1 MRIIR
6 IPVFKHRQ
14 LMKQVS
20 SSRRLNTLV
29 TSLVFGPVIVGHSVT
44 HAQSAAD
51 TPATTPFDAITIQ
64 GESAAMDA
72 PWGSETTRQELDSL
86 QIQSWSDFARRAE
99 PGINFNEANKSIN
112 VRGLDQN
119 RVLTRI
125 DGIRQTWLNDVARGV
140 RGGLSTFDFNSL
152 SAIDIVR
159 GADSSV
165 AGSGAL
171 GGVVDV
177 RTLNPSDLLGDGK
190 LFGALLKGGYNS
202 VDQSGLTSA
211 AIAGQSSSSTQWLL
225 QAGVRKGSEIVNMG
239 TVGGYGI
246 TRTESNPDDYIQ
258 QNYLLKAQKKFE
270 GGHSIGL
277 TGSYFERQDKSTD
290 MAAAAETYAPGQS
303 KLKDTSR
310 RESIAMD
317 YGWRA
322 PNGNAA
328 VDVVDGQIYWQR
340 VSLSSD
346 LAAMRISTPV
356 GRYSRSNSLQESTYG
371 INTLA
376 SKAISGSVSQL
387 WKLGG
392 EWYGNTTEQSSAGED
407 TCPARF
413 SPYSACNFLHTNQAD
428 MPRVNGS
435 QVGVWL
441 QNTVGI
447 SENLYTLT
455 PAVRYDY
462 YQQTPRDTSSF
473 QSNEAGGQL
482 LSPSTGSAVSP
493 KLLGTWT
500 PAAGASVFAQ
510 YAFGFNA
517 PTATQLYSRYGAP
530 GTYLIAG
537 NPDLKPETSQ
547 GWELGTKLGD
557 DKLNGALTY
566 FDNNYKNFIETVN
579 SPGTATYPYFVQR
592 YENLEKVRIYGVE
605 AKGAWKFSPG
615 WRAYGSLAWAEGKNQ
630 NTGQNLNS
638 VAPLTV
644 IAGVAYSQEQ
654 RGAQAQVTAAAA
666 RNNVTYPETSAS
678 VQYADFQAPG
688 YGIADLTAYWKPAE
702 VKGLW
707 LQAGVYNVF
716 NQTYWNALSVPTAG
730 AVAIPRAID
739 FYTSPGRSFQA
750 SLIYQY

>member
-290 MAAAAETYAPGQS
+290 MAAAADLFAWTYRRSCAKYAAVMQS
-303 KLKDTSR
+303 MGLRDPVRVRFRPQLTEAVGRIVRDRVALSEVLTELGLDSAHEPQFEPLLR
-310 RESIAMD
+310 RELE
-317 YGWRA
+317 
-322 PNGNAA
+322 
-328 VDVVDGQIYWQR
+328 Q
-340 VSLSSD
+340 
-346 LAAMRISTPV
+346 
-356 GRYSRSNSLQESTYG
+356 LQEHNG
-371 INTLA
+371 
-376 SKAISGSVSQL
+376 
-387 WKLGG
+387 
-392 EWYGNTTEQSSAGED
+392 
-407 TCPARF
+407 AR
-413 SPYSACNFLHTNQAD
+413 YRL
-428 MPRVNGS
+428 
-435 QVGVWL
+435 
-441 QNTVGI
+441 TV
-447 SENLYTLT
+447 
-455 PAVRYDY
+455 PAVR
-462 YQQTPRDTSSF
+462 
-473 QSNEAGGQL
+473 
-482 LSPSTGSAVSP
+482 
-493 KLLGTWT
+493 
-500 PAAGASVFAQ
+500 
-510 YAFGFNA
+510 
-517 PTATQLYSRYGAP
+517 
-530 GTYLIAG
+530 
-537 NPDLKPETSQ
+537 
-547 GWELGTKLGD
+547 
-557 DKLNGALTY
+557 
-566 FDNNYKNFIETVN
+566 
-579 SPGTATYPYFVQR
+579 
-592 YENLEKVRIYGVE
+592 
-605 AKGAWKFSPG
+605 AW
-615 WRAYGSLAWAEGKNQ
+615 
-630 NTGQNLNS
+630 
-638 VAPLTV
+638 
-644 IAGVAYSQEQ
+644 
-654 RGAQAQVTAAAA
+654 
-666 RNNVTYPETSAS
+666 
-678 VQYADFQAPG
+678 
-688 YGIADLTAYWKPAE
+688 IADGRPA
-702 VKGLW
+702 
-707 LQAGVYNVF
+707 
-716 NQTYWNALSVPTAG
+716 
-730 AVAIPRAID
+730 
-739 FYTSPGRSFQA
+739 
-750 SLIYQY
+750 

>member
-1 MRIIR
+1 MN
-6 IPVFKHRQ
+6 
-14 LMKQVS
+14 QVLP
-20 SSRRLNTLV
+20 SRRL
-29 TSLVFGPVIVGHSVT
+29 TSLVKSLAFCPALLGHAVT

-51 TPATTPFDAITIQ
+51 IPATTPFDAITIQ
-64 GESAAMDA
+64 GESAAMA
-72 PWGSETTRQELDSL
+72 TPWGSETTRRELDAL
-86 QIQSWSDFARRAE
+86 QIQNWSDFARRAE
-99 PGINFNEANKSIN
+99 PGVNFNETSKSIN

-125 DGIRQTWLNDVARGV
+125 DGIRQTWLKDAARGV

-159 GADSSV
+159 GADSSI
-165 AGSGAL
+165 AGSGAM

-177 RTLNPSDLLGDGK
+177 RTLNPNDLLGDGR
-190 LFGALLKGGYNS
+190 LFGSLLKGGYNS

-211 AIAGQSSSSTQWLL
+211 AIAGQASNSTQWLL
-225 QAGVRKGSEIVNMG
+225 QAAVQKGSENVNMG
-239 TVGGYGI
+239 TNAGNGV
-246 TRTESNPDDYIQ
+246 TRTASNPDDYLQ
-258 QNYLLKAQKKFE
+258 QNYLLKVQNKFD
-270 GGHSIGL
+270 GGHSLGL
-277 TGSYFERQDKSTD
+277 SGSYFERQDKSID
-290 MAAAAETYAPGQS
+290 MAAATETYAAGQS
-303 KLKDTSR
+303 RLKDTSR

-317 YGWRA
+317 YGWIA
-322 PNGNAA
+322 PHSNAP
-328 VDVVDGQIYWQR
+328 VDSVDAQIYWQR
-340 VSLSSD
+340 VSLSSN
-346 LAAMRISTPV
+346 LAAMRIATPV
-356 GRYSRSNSLQESTYG
+356 GNYARNNNLQESTYG

-376 SKAISGSVSQL
+376 SKALSGSVSQL

-392 EWYGNTTEQSSAGED
+392 EWYGNSTEQSSTGED

-413 SPYSACNFLHTNQAD
+413 SPYSPCNFLHTNQAD
-428 MPRVNGS
+428 MPKVNGS

-447 SENLYTLT
+447 SDNLYTLT
-455 PAVRYDY
+455 PAVRYDH
-462 YQQTPRDTSSF
+462 YQQTPKDTSSF
-473 QSNEAGGQL
+473 QSNAAGGQL
-482 LSPSTGSAVSP
+482 LASSTGSAVSP
-493 KLLGTWT
+493 KLLGTWS
-500 PAAGASVFAQ
+500 PAANASVFAQ

-530 GTYLIAG
+530 GTYLVAG
-537 NPDLKPETSQ
+537 NPDLRPETSQ

-557 DKLNGALTY
+557 DRLNGAFTY

-579 SPGTATYPYFVQR
+579 SPGTATYPYFVQS

-605 AKGAWKFSPG
+605 AKGSWKFSPG

-630 NTGQNLNS
+630 NTGQYLNS

-644 IAGVAYSQEQ
+644 ITGLAYSQEQ
-654 RGAQAQVTAAAA
+654 WGATAQVTAAAA
-666 RNNVTYPETSAS
+666 RNNVTYPETSPG
-678 VQYADFQAPG
+678 VKYADFQAPG
-688 YGIADLTAYWKPAE
+688 YGIADLTLYWKPAE

-716 NQTYWNALSVPTAG
+716 NKTYWNALSVPTAG
-730 AVAIPRAID
+730 SVAIPRAID

>member
-1 MRIIR
+1 M
-6 IPVFKHRQ
+6 
-14 LMKQVS
+14 MQVS

-29 TSLVFGPVIVGHSVT
+29 TSLAFCPVFVGHSVI
-44 HAQSAAD
+44 HAQGAPSQHSAAD
-51 TPATTPFDAITIQ
+51 MPSPTPFDAITVQ
-64 GESAAMDA
+64 GEQAAVAA

-86 QIQSWSDFARRAE
+86 QIQNWSDFARRAE

-125 DGIRQTWLNDVARGV
+125 DGIRQTWLNDGARGV

-159 GADSSV
+159 GVDSSV

-177 RTLNPSDLLGDGK
+177 RTLSPGDLLGDGK

-211 AIAGQSSSSTQWLL
+211 AIAGQAGNGTQWLL
-225 QAGVRKGSEIVNMG
+225 QAGVQKGSETVNMG
-239 TVGGYGI
+239 TVGGNGV
-246 TRTESNPDDYIQ
+246 TRSEANPDDYLQ
-258 QNYLLKAQKKFE
+258 QNYMLKAQKALE
-270 GGHSIGL
+270 GGHSLGL
-277 TGSYFERQDKSTD
+277 TGSYFERQGNSTD
-290 MAAAAETYAPGQS
+290 MAAATQTYAPGQS

-317 YGWRA
+317 YGWKA

-328 VDVVDGQIYWQR
+328 VDTVDAQIYWQR

-346 LAAMRISTPV
+346 LAAMRIATPV
-356 GRYSRSNSLQESTYG
+356 GSYSRNNSLQESTYG

-376 SKAISGSVSQL
+376 SKAIGGSVSQL

-392 EWYGNTTEQSSAGED
+392 EWYGNTTEQSSTGED

-428 MPRVNGS
+428 MPEVNGS

-441 QNTVGI
+441 QNTVGF

-455 PAVRYDY
+455 PGVRYDY
-462 YQQTPRDTSSF
+462 YQQTPKATSSF
-473 QSNEAGGQL
+473 QSNAAGGQL
-482 LSPSTGSAVSP
+482 LASSTGSAVSP
-493 KLLGTWT
+493 KLAGTWS
-500 PAAGASVFAQ
+500 PVPDASVFAQ

-530 GTYLIAG
+530 GTYLVAG
-537 NPDLKPETSQ
+537 NPGLTPETSQ

-557 DKLNGALTY
+557 ETLNGALTY

-579 SPGTATYPYFVQR
+579 NPGTATYPYFVQS

-605 AKGAWKFSPG
+605 AKGSWKFSHG
-615 WRAYGSLAWAEGKNQ
+615 WRAYGSLAWADGRNQ

-638 VAPLTV
+638 VAPLTA
-644 IAGVAYSQEQ
+644 IAGIAYSQEQ
-654 RGAQAQVTAAAA
+654 WGAKAQVTAAAA

-678 VQYADFQAPG
+678 VPYADFQAPG
-688 YGIADLTAYWKPAE
+688 YGIADLTAYWKPAQ

-707 LQAGVYNVF
+707 LQAGVYNIF
-716 NQTYWNALSVPTAG
+716 NKTYWNALSVPTAG
-730 AVAIPRAID
+730 SVAIPRAID